1 MHSRLTEFLENNNII
16 YHLQFGFKKNYFT
29 THALIHLTNLA
40 SESLDKWKFVCGIF
54 VDLQK
59 ALTLL
64 IMKFYLVNLTIMV
77 YEVLLINRLKLIHV
91 TEKSMCPLIALNHRD
106 NYDLK
111 NLSNRLN
118 VNKIMLN
125 VTNTELV
132 IFKAKRLA

>member
-59 ALTLL
+59 AFDSVDHEILL
-64 IMKFYLVNLTIMV
+64 N
-77 YEVLLINRLKLIHV
+77 KLDHYGIRGI
-91 TEKSMCPLIALNHRD
+91 T
-106 NYDLK
+106 
-111 NLSNRLN
+111 
-118 VNKIMLN
+118 NK
-125 VTNTELV
+125 
-132 IFKAKRLA
+132 